1 MEMRAAPER
10 LQRSARLFDLSSQA
24 LDLFLLGSE
33 AGPNL
38 ALPGFVANLST
49 DHDFDLLLLE

>member
-1 MEMRAAPER
+1 MEMRAALER

-24 LDLFLLGSE
+24 LDLVLLGSE
-33 AGPNL
+33 AGPDP

-49 DHDFDLLLLE
+49 DRDFDLLLLE